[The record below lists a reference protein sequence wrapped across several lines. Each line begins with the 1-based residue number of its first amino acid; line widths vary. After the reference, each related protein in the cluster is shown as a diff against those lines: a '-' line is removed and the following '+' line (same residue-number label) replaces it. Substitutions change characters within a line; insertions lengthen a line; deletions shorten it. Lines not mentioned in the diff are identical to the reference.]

1 MRKFS
6 VVVPAFNE
14 EKLLPA
20 CLESL
25 LGQEYAGEIE
35 ILVVDN
41 ASTDRTAEVARRHGA
56 RVIEEP
62 RRGYCNAL
70 MRGFAAAQGEII
82 ACTDADSVVPPDW
95 IERLAREYDRAPD
108 VVAVGGDI
116 EFECPNWKSRLLT
129 QFLIPWINR
138 IDRGNPAGPHLWG
151 ANLSVRRDAF
161 LSVGGW
167 NPKFSLQADSE
178 LSERLRKAGRVV
190 VNESLRVR
198 TSSRRWNRSLLFN
211 MFLFASNWI
220 WFHLFSVPL
229 YREFPAIRNGEKK
242 PGWSGVPRFG
252 GRVAW
257 MCAAIVLLGGAVAYG
272 AFQPRSSLFG
282 QTYWTGHTQEKL
294 IALTFDDGPNEPYTG
309 QVLDILQREHVHATF
324 FLIGANVRR
333 FPRTV
338 ERIVDEGHVVGN
350 HSDTHPLRFALQ
362 ETPRIRQEI
371 DAAERTIHAAGG
383 RYPSLFR
390 PPQGLRSPWLLSVVE
405 EDSLV
410 AVTWDDAPEDWD
422 PWPASVLVE
431 RTLAQAHPGAI
442 ILLHDGMNLT
452 KDANQGETVKAL
464 PAIIDSLRA
473 HGYRFVTVPELIG
486 VRASL
491 THWSRAEPL
500 HLGSSDK
507 GKVRE
512 GG

>member
-14 EKLLPA
+14 QLLLPA

-25 LGQEYAGEIE
+25 LAQEYEGEIE

-41 ASTDRTAEVARRHGA
+41 ASTDETASVARRYGA
-56 RVIEEP
+56 RVVEEP
-62 RRGYCNAL
+62 QRGYCNAL
-70 MRGFAAAQGEII
+70 MRGFGAARGDVI

-95 IERLAREYDRAPD
+95 IARIAGEYDRSPD
-108 VVAVGGDI
+108 IVAVGGDI
-116 EFECPNWKSRLLT
+116 EFQCPNWKSRVLT
-129 QFLIPWINR
+129 HFLIPWINR

-161 LSVGGW
+161 LAVGGW

-190 VNESLRVR
+190 VIESLRVR

-211 MFLFASNWI
+211 IFLFASNWV
-220 WFHLFSVPL
+220 WFHVFSRPL

-242 PGWSGVPRFG
+242 RDPVAVPRFG

-257 MCAAIVLLGGAVAYG
+257 MCALILFLGAAAGWG

-282 QTYWTGHTQEKL
+282 QTYWTGRTQDKVV
-294 IALTFDDGPNEPYTG
+294 ALTFDDGPNEPYTG
-309 QVLDILQREHVHATF
+309 RVLDILRREHVTATF
-324 FLIGANVRR
+324 FLIGSNVRR
-333 FPRTV
+333 SPESVERTV
-338 ERIVDEGHVVGN
+338 REGHVVGN
-350 HSDTHPLRFALQ
+350 HSDSHPLRFALQ
-362 ETPRIRQEI
+362 STPEIEKEI
-371 DAAERTIHAAGG
+371 DAAEQTIHAAGG
-383 RYPSLFR
+383 RYPALFR
-390 PPQGLRSPWLLSVVE
+390 PPQGLRSPWLLSVVGS
-405 EDSLV
+405 DSLV
-410 AVTWDDAPEDWD
+410 AVNWDDAPEDWD
-422 PWPASVLVE
+422 PWPAAVLVK
-431 RTLAQAHPGAI
+431 RTIEQAHPGAI

-452 KDANQGETVKAL
+452 HFADQGETVKAL

-473 HGYRFVTVPELIG
+473 RGYRFVTVPELLG

-491 THWSRAEPL
+491 ARWPQPGPL
-500 HLGSSDK
+500 HANSGAK
-507 GKVRE
+507 GKRAS
-512 GG
+512 

>member
-1 MRKFS
+1 MRMFS
-6 VVVPAFNE
+6 VVVPAYNE
-14 EKLLPA
+14 QLLLPA
-20 CLESL
+20 CLASL
-25 LGQEYAGEIE
+25 LAQEYDGEIE

-41 ASTDRTAEVARRHGA
+41 ASTDDTAGVARRAGA

-62 RRGYCNAL
+62 QRGYCNAL
-70 MRGFAAAQGEII
+70 MRGFAAARGEII

-95 IERLAREYDRAPD
+95 IARLAREYDRAPD

-116 EFECPNWKSRLLT
+116 EFQCPNWKSRVLT
-129 QFLIPWINR
+129 HFLIPWINR
-138 IDRGNPAGPHLWG
+138 IDRGNPAGAHLWG

-161 LSVGGW
+161 LAVGGW

-178 LSERLRKAGRVV
+178 LSERIRKAGRVV
-190 VNESLRVR
+190 VVESLRVR

-211 MFLFASNWI
+211 IFLFASNWV
-220 WFHLFSVPL
+220 WFHVFSRPL

-242 PGWSGVPRFG
+242 SGGRSVPRLG
-252 GRVAW
+252 GRIAW
-257 MCAAIVLLGGAVAYG
+257 MGALILLLGAAVGYG

-282 QTYWTGHTQEKL
+282 QTYWSGHTQDKL
-294 IALTFDDGPNEPYTG
+294 VALTFDDGPNEPYTG
-309 QVLDILQREHVHATF
+309 QVLDILRREHVTATF
-324 FLIGANVRR
+324 FLIGSNVRR
-333 FPRTV
+333 SPESV
-338 ERIVDEGHVVGN
+338 QRIVREGHVVGN
-350 HSDTHPLRFALQ
+350 HSDSHPLRFAL
-362 ETPRIRQEI
+362 EGTPRIEKEI
-371 DAAERTIHAAGG
+371 DAAEQTIHAAGG

-405 EDSLV
+405 ADSLV

-422 PWPASVLVE
+422 PWPAAVLVQ

-452 KDANQGETVKAL
+452 HDADQSETVKAL

-473 HGYRFVTVPELIG
+473 RGYRFVTVPELLG

-491 THWSRAEPL
+491 SRWSHAGPLRA
-500 HLGSSDK
+500 GSGAK
-507 GKVRE
+507 EKVA
-512 GG
+512 G